1 MTRREY
7 EEAYVEH
14 IIRTIEQILTLM
26 LIVLCLIM
34 LAVVTVGNIKISML
48 EEELGINYNLVDYK
62 ERIPIDKMI
71 EDYIDSLP
79 LPVLE
84 EPIVEISQTYTSE
97 DVELLARLMYAEEG
111 IFIYRL
117 PENEAK
123 YVNQLAGS
131 VVLHRK
137 NMNYRGAETIEEVI
151 YDKGQYA
158 CVENGS
164 IYQEVPDIVYKWAEE
179 LLKEGPLGPE
189 NMIYQA
195 EFEQGSEV
203 FDHIGNQYFCMK

>member
-7 EEAYVEH
+7 EEVYVEY
-14 IIRTIEQILTLM
+14 IIRRTERILTLM
-26 LIVLCLIM
+26 LMILGLVM

-48 EEELGINYNLVDYK
+48 EEELGINYNLVEYEEIK
-62 ERIPIDKMI
+62 PIDKMI

-84 EPIVEISQTYTSE
+84 EPMVETSQTYTSE

-137 NMNYRGAETIEEVI
+137 NMNYRGAKTIEEVI
-151 YDKGQYA
+151 YDNGQYA

-164 IYQEVPDIVYKWAEE
+164 INQEVPDIVYGWAEE
-179 LLKEGPLGPE
+179 LLKDGPLGPE

-195 EFEQGSEV
+195 EFEQGSKV
-203 FDHIGNQYFCMK
+203 FDQIGNQYFCIK